1 MRITYFGVC
10 REARNCR
17 ARERGHEEERSPEEG
32 RRKTWIIRMGYW
44 EAYHHSIY
52 TISTQYLHSM
62 LCLVFV
68 LREKTLKIWEKNKYP
83 GCQGDLLFTGPHE
96 WNLDRSEDGGWRRRE
111 DNTRNVTEEL
121 VLQTIIW
128 FHNRF
133 YFTITE
139 KALTHYWVNP
149 RLAKCQSQCL
159 KCESGSSHFQPG
171 EGSSR
176 GSLTMY
182 VFII

>member
-1 MRITYFGVC
+1 M
-10 REARNCR
+10 
-17 ARERGHEEERSPEEG
+17 
-32 RRKTWIIRMGYW
+32 
-44 EAYHHSIY
+44 
-52 TISTQYLHSM
+52 
-62 LCLVFV
+62 
-68 LREKTLKIWEKNKYP
+68 
-83 GCQGDLLFTGPHE
+83 FTGPHE

-111 DNTRNVTEEL
+111 DNTTNVTEEL

-128 FHNRF
+128 FHNRI

-139 KALTHYWVNP
+139 KALTHYGANP

-176 GSLTMY
+176 GSLTRY
-182 VFII
+182 VCNMTHREAVDSVVDLVDGDDLLRHLLGQEVGDQQDERNN